1 MIRRLVSLR
10 PFFSLNIGC
19 LLAGLFLATLPV
31 VGQPQEA
38 AKTPASGELSGY
50 RTVEN
55 AIATRQSLAGPGT
68 AGLVG
73 YLGVHVERD
82 AEGKPRVAAIQPDS
96 PAAKA
101 GLKVGDWLLE
111 VAGKAITSSESLRE
125 TLLSHAPGEEIA
137 LRIRRGDETRELK
150 ARLTAL
156 SRPMRLSSE
165 RTFIGL
171 QLEESRGEGE
181 GAAVA
186 RVVPDSPAANAG
198 IRPGDVVL
206 KINGENLTR
215 ASELSDVVASRRPG
229 DVLTLTLRRGDKEE
243 EIKVTLAADRGT
255 AGGGRPGFGFGAGR
269 PEAGAPMIPLWRKDV
284 MRLAVILV
292 EFDDIK
298 HNDKIP
304 LAEWEKLL
312 FSKGEYRDKDN
323 ATGQPVF
330 GSLNDFFHEQSY
342 GAFRVEGKVFP
353 WVQVSRKR
361 GDYSQGSGTSNRSA
375 LPSEALDK
383 LLDREGRDAVND
395 FEALFFIYAGDRVRT
410 NPGAVYYPHVGSL
423 LHRGSNRRWNYLLTY
438 EGGERMLTL
447 NGCVKEF
454 ALLLGLPNLAA
465 RTENP
470 GSEGLG
476 PWCLLSNVN
485 TTGRPQHLSA
495 WAKEQLGWIQPTVL
509 DPTVRQKLILAPIE
523 DSPKECFKVLARADG
538 SEYFLLENRQKKGFD
553 SDLPGAGLLIWRVVN
568 NRPILEESHGIE
580 GPAGPRVQLEHV
592 PYPSP
597 ANTSFTPLT
606 TPSSASVR
614 GGGLPVYI
622 TEIRRLPD
630 GRIAFHIGY
639 EYQ

>member
-1 MIRRLVSLR
+1 MLRTTPCRTGFRVAVVLVSL
-10 PFFSLNIGC
+10 
-19 LLAGLFLATLPV
+19 LFAVPWAAL
-31 VGQPQEA
+31 PQEA
-38 AKTPASGELSGY
+38 ARTGTEELAGY

-55 AIATRQSLAGPGT
+55 AIATRQSLAGPSS

-73 YLGVHVERD
+73 YLGVHVEKD
-82 AEGKPRVAAIQPDS
+82 AEGRPRVAGIQPDS

-101 GLKVGDWLLE
+101 GLQIGDLLLE
-111 VAGKAITSSESLRE
+111 VGGKAISSSESLRE
-125 TLLSHAPGEEIA
+125 TLLSHAPGEELS
-137 LRIRRGDETRELK
+137 LRIRRGQETRELK
-150 ARLTAL
+150 ARLAAL
-156 SRPMRLSSE
+156 SRPMRLGGE
-165 RTFIGL
+165 RTFLGV
-171 QLEESRGEGE
+171 QLAESRGEGE
-181 GAAVA
+181 GAVVE
-186 RVVPDSPAANAG
+186 RVVPDSPAAQAG
-198 IRPGDVVL
+198 LRSGDVVL

-215 ASELSDVVASRRPG
+215 ASELTDAVAERKPG
-229 DVLTLTLRRGDKEE
+229 DVLTLTIRRNDKEE
-243 EIKVTLAADRGT
+243 EVKVTLGTDRGT
-255 AGGGRPGFGFGAGR
+255 TGRSPFSFGIGR
-269 PEAGAPMIPLWRKDV
+269 ADAGAPSIPLWRKEV
-284 MRLAVILV
+284 MRLAVIPV
-292 EFDDIK
+292 EFPDVK

-304 LAEWEKLL
+304 LQEWDKLL
-312 FSKGEYRDKDN
+312 FSRGEYKDKDN

-330 GSLNDFFHEQSY
+330 GSLNDFFQEQSY
-342 GAFRVEGKVFP
+342 GRFRIEGKVFG
-353 WVQVSRKR
+353 WVEVSKKR
-361 GDYSQGSGTSNRSA
+361 GEYSQGSGTSNRSA

-383 LLDREGRDAVND
+383 LLEREGRDAVND
-395 FEALFFIYAGDRVRT
+395 FDALLFLYAGDRVRT
-410 NPGAVYYPHVGSL
+410 NPGAVYYPHVGTL
-423 LHRGSNRRWNYLLTY
+423 LHRGTNRRWNYLLTF
-438 EGGERMLTL
+438 EGGDRMLTL
-447 NGCVKEF
+447 NGCAKEC

-485 TTGRPQHLSA
+485 TAGRPQHLSA

-523 DSPKECFKVLARADG
+523 DSPRECFKVLARADG

-553 SDLPGAGLLIWRVVN
+553 SDLPGAGLLIWRIVN

-580 GPAGPRVQLEHV
+580 GPSGPRVQLEHV

-614 GGGLPVYI
+614 GGSLPVYL

-639 EYQ
+639 EFQ

>member
-1 MIRRLVSLR
+1 MIRRLATLR
-10 PFFSLNIGC
+10 QFPSPLVGYLLLGVILVFLP
-19 LLAGLFLATLPV
+19 LAGHS
-31 VGQPQEA
+31 QEA
-38 AKTPASGELSGY
+38 AKTAAREELAGY

-55 AIATRQSLAGPGT
+55 AIATRQSLAGPST

-73 YLGVHVERD
+73 YLGVHVEKD
-82 AEGKPRVAAIQPDS
+82 ADGRPRVAAVQPES
-96 PAAKA
+96 PADKA
-101 GLKVGDWLLE
+101 GLKIGDWLLE

-125 TLLSHAPGEEIA
+125 TLLAHSPGEEIS
-137 LRIRRGDETRELK
+137 LRIRRGEQTQELK

-156 SRPMRLSSE
+156 SRPMRLGSE

-198 IRPGDVVL
+198 IRAGDIVL

-229 DVLTLTLRRGDKEE
+229 DVLSLTLRRGDKEE
-243 EIKVTLAADRGT
+243 EIKVTLGTDRGT
-255 AGGGRPGFGFGAGR
+255 ASRPGFGFGTGR
-269 PEAGAPMIPLWRKDV
+269 PEAGAPAIPLWRKEV
-284 MRLAVILV
+284 MRLAVIPV

-304 LAEWEKLL
+304 LDEWEKLL

-330 GSLNDFFHEQSY
+330 GSLNDFFQEQSC
-342 GAFRVEGKVFP
+342 GAFRIEGKVFP
-353 WVQVSRKR
+353 WVKVSKKR

-383 LLDREGRDAVND
+383 LLDREGRDAVNGYD
-395 FEALFFIYAGDRVRT
+395 ALFFIYAGDRIRT
-410 NPGAVYYPHVGSL
+410 NPGAVYYPHVGTL
-423 LHRGSNRRWNYLLTY
+423 IHRGSNRRWNYLLTY
-438 EGGERMLTL
+438 EGGDRMLTL
-447 NGCVKEF
+447 NGCAKEF

-485 TTGRPQHLSA
+485 TSGRPQHLCA

-509 DPTVRQKLILAPIE
+509 DPTVRQKLILGPVE
-523 DSPKECFKVLARADG
+523 DSPRECFKVLARADG

-597 ANTSFTPLT
+597 ANNSFTPLT
-606 TPSSASVR
+606 TPSSVSVR
-614 GGGLPVYI
+614 GGGLPVHI